1 MGEPYGPPLSRDDP
15 GLRQQPLVIPAVLLP
30 ERFRA
35 GCAFGATR
43 IIRVVSPAGER
54 VEGGTI
60 AQPSAGAKPREIL
73 REFHDLS
80 RLVSARAVKRL
91 YREDDRDGRVTGTAP
106 HSSL

>member
-1 MGEPYGPPLSRDDP
+1 VRPASLQRRPKAASATM
-15 GLRQQPLVIPAVLLP
+15 VNPAVLLP

-60 AQPSAGAKPREIL
+60 AQPPAGAKPREIL
-73 REFHDLS
+73 REIDAL
-80 RLVSARAVKRL
+80 
-91 YREDDRDGRVTGTAP
+91 
-106 HSSL
+106 

>member
-1 MGEPYGPPLSRDDP
+1 MGEPCGPPLSRDDP
-15 GLRQQPLVIPAVLLP
+15 RLRQQPMVNPAVLLP

-60 AQPSAGAKPREIL
+60 AQPPAGAKPREIL
-73 REFHDLS
+73 REFHGLS
-80 RLVSARAVKRL
+80 RLVSARAVNRL
-91 YREDDRDGRVTGTAP
+91 YREDDRDGRVTGAAL

>member
-1 MGEPYGPPLSRDDP
+1 M
-15 GLRQQPLVIPAVLLP
+15 VNPAVLLP
-30 ERFRA
+30 ERLRA

-60 AQPSAGAKPREIL
+60 AQPPAGAKPREIL
-73 REFHDLS
+73 RVFHDLS
-80 RLVSARAVKRL
+80 RLVSARAAIKV
-91 YREDDRDGRVTGTAP
+91 YREDDWDGRVTGAAP

>member
-1 MGEPYGPPLSRDDP
+1 
-15 GLRQQPLVIPAVLLP
+15 LP

-60 AQPSAGAKPREIL
+60 AQPPAGAKPREIL
-73 REFHDLS
+73 REFDAL
-80 RLVSARAVKRL
+80 
-91 YREDDRDGRVTGTAP
+91 
-106 HSSL
+106 

>member
-1 MGEPYGPPLSRDDP
+1 
-15 GLRQQPLVIPAVLLP
+15 LP

-35 GCAFGATR
+35 GCAFGATH

-60 AQPSAGAKPREIL
+60 AQPSAGAKPRGIL

-80 RLVSARAVKRL
+80 RLVSARAIKKR
-91 YREDDRDGRVTGTAP
+91 YREDDWDGRLGGAAP
-106 HSSL
+106 HSSR